1 MENKSKQLK
10 DIHLS
15 ILDLVPVLSGNTVA
29 QSFRNSLDLAQK
41 AEQFGYRRFWMSEH
55 HNMEGVASSATVV
68 LIGYIAANTSTIR
81 VGSGGIMLPNHAPL
95 IVAEQ
100 FGTLETLYP
109 RRIDLGLGRAP
120 GTDQLT
126 TMALRR
132 DMKGSVEEFPS
143 NVVELKSYFSNENPS
158 RVKAVPGQGLKVPI
172 WILGSSTFGAQLAGM
187 LGLPFAF
194 ASHFAPALLQTA
206 LKVYRDSFQ
215 PSDALKEPY
224 AMAGVNVIAADT
236 DEEAHCLAT
245 SLYAFFLNVVRGTS
259 YPLRPPLDNLQGL
272 WNDNEKYAVEQMLKY
287 SFIGSAD
294 NVQAQMQEFVEG
306 THINELMV
314 VSNIFDH
321 AARVHS
327 YELIAKFKEY
337 KIEEKILA
345 SI

>member
-1 MENKSKQLK
+1 MKNYNKQLK
-10 DIHLS
+10 DIPLS
-15 ILDLVPVLSGNTVA
+15 ILDLVPVLSGNTIA
-29 QSFRNSLDLAQK
+29 QSFSNSLDLAQK
-41 AEQFGYRRFWMSEH
+41 AEQFGYNRFWMSEH

-68 LIGYIAANTSTIR
+68 LIGHIAAHSSRIR

-109 RRIDLGLGRAP
+109 GRIDLGLGRAP

-132 DMKGSVEEFPS
+132 DMKGSVEEFPA
-143 NVVELKSYFSNENPS
+143 NVVELKNYFSNENPS
-158 RVKAVPGQGLKVPI
+158 RVKAVPGQGVQVPI

-194 ASHFAPALLQTA
+194 ASHFAPSHLQTA
-206 LKVYRDSFQ
+206 LKVYHESFK
-215 PSDALKEPY
+215 PSDVLQEPY

-236 DEEAHCLAT
+236 DEEAHRLAT

-259 YPLRPPLDNLQGL
+259 YPLQPPVNDLASL
-272 WNDNEKYAVEQMLKY
+272 WSDSEKYAVQQMLQY

-294 NVQAQMQEFVEG
+294 NVHAQMQEFVEG
-306 THINELMV
+306 TQVNELMV
-314 VSNIFDH
+314 V
-321 AARVHS
+321 
-327 YELIAKFKEY
+327 
-337 KIEEKILA
+337 
-345 SI
+345 